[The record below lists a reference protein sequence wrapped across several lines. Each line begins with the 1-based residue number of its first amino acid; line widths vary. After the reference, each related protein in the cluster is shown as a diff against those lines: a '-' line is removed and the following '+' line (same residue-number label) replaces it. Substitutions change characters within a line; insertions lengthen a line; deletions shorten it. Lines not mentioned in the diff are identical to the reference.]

1 MHQVQEN
8 DMVTLIKLLKK
19 ILIQKATWSNKG
31 KKLVMQN
38 KPLPSTNKNP
48 VSVALKNMKKEV
60 AYSQETEV
68 TDSERIHSLK
78 NNIFSGSTS
87 QPSLSWFSAAA
98 TRCEWNVEFVV
109 EFSSFKV
116 HIPKLVYDE

>member
-48 VSVALKNMKKEV
+48 VSVALKNLKKLT
-60 AYSQETEV
+60 AKKQV
-68 TDSERIHSLK
+68 TDWEQIHSLK

-87 QPSLSWFSAAA
+87 WPSLSWFSAAA
-98 TRCEWNVEFVV
+98 TWCEWNVEFVV